1 MHDLVDRI
9 VFRKSIA
16 VLGHFSQCI
25 VEGLDG
31 IGGLLSIPDV
41 EIDCLLLLFLG
52 VLLPKPF
59 SYLRKS
65 LGFCP
70 QFR

>member
-16 VLGHFSQCI
+16 VLGYFSQCI

-31 IGGLLSIPDV
+31 IGELLSIPDI
-41 EIDCLLLLFLG
+41 EIDCFLLLFLG
-52 VLLPKPF
+52 VLCQNHFPP
-59 SYLRKS
+59 
-65 LGFCP
+65 
-70 QFR
+70 

>member
-1 MHDLVDRI
+1 MHDLVGII
-9 VFRKSIA
+9 VFRKSSA
-16 VLGHFSQCI
+16 VLCYFSQCI

-52 VLLPKPF
+52 VLFQNPF
-59 SYLRKS
+59 
-65 LGFCP
+65 P
-70 QFR
+70 P

>member
-16 VLGHFSQCI
+16 VLGDFSQCT

-41 EIDCLLLLFLG
+41 EIDCHLLLFLG
-52 VLLPKPF
+52 VLCQNPF
-59 SYLRKS
+59 ST
-65 LGFCP
+65 
-70 QFR
+70 